1 MGAAASKNA
10 AAEPSPASACPAAPP
25 PSSAAASTP
34 TTTTTFTGPAYD
46 VYARRIDKQ
55 DTSASASSSSSSSSS
70 CPVLEDAR
78 TGGLDP
84 RNNMPRSPS
93 QEPCAGQRLP
103 LSTSRAA
110 SSIPKAGVAFVV
122 VASPESGGG
131 GGGGAGGGGEK
142 KETIDTSTDVTWTYP
157 SPQMFFNAL
166 RRKGKGADVSERDM
180 ESVVSAHN
188 AMNEATWRRVAAWER
203 ALHAEDSA
211 PCGGPRL
218 ARFLGRPHD
227 LSPAA
232 RMEYYWSSV
241 AGRIGG
247 SSEDGDK
254 APSPPRLP
262 FDRHDWYVDR
272 CGREVRYVI
281 DFYFDEARAGT
292 PEAFDLRV
300 RPALDSPGAALDR
313 LKMLVYEKCA
323 EHGLPCPVTGRASGR
338 VASEMAEAAG
348 GRGGVG
354 NGNGG
359 K

>member
-10 AAEPSPASACPAAPP
+10 ATEPSESALPACPAAPP
-25 PSSAAASTP
+25 PSNSTKTPATAAA
-34 TTTTTFTGPAYD
+34 TTTAFTGPAYD
-46 VYARRIDKQ
+46 VYARRIDKEEEASPSSPS
-55 DTSASASSSSSSSSS
+55 SA
-70 CPVLEDAR
+70 CPILEDPR
-78 TGGLDP
+78 MGGLDP
-84 RNNMPRSPS
+84 RNNMPRLPA
-93 QEPCAGQRLP
+93 QEPCAGQRCP

-110 SSIPKAGVAFVV
+110 SSIPKAGVAVV
-122 VASPESGGG
+122 SPETGERI
-131 GGGGAGGGGEK
+131 AGGE
-142 KETIDTSTDVTWTYP
+142 VTWTYP

-180 ESVVSAHN
+180 DSVVSAHN
-188 AMNEATWRRVAAWER
+188 SMNEATWRRVAAWER
-203 ALHAEDSA
+203 AFHAEESA

-232 RMEYYWSSV
+232 RAEYWLSSLSK
-241 AGRIGG
+241 G
-247 SSEDGDK
+247 EK
-254 APSPPRLP
+254 ARLP

-281 DFYFDEARAGT
+281 DFYFDESRAGT
-292 PEAFDLRV
+292 SQAFDLRV

-313 LKMLVYEKCA
+313 VKMFIYEKCA
-323 EHGLPCPVTGRASGR
+323 EYGLPCPVTGHASGK

-348 GRGGVG
+348 GSGGTG
-354 NGNGG
+354 SGG

>member
-10 AAEPSPASACPAAPP
+10 ATTEPSSSSSLASQSACPAAPS
-25 PSSAAASTP
+25 PSTSST

-46 VYARRIDKQ
+46 VYARRIDNTQ
-55 DTSASASSSSSSSSS
+55 QETTTTSNSSSNSN
-70 CPVLEDAR
+70 CPVLEDP
-78 TGGLDP
+78 TTKLLGGNGLGLLDP
-84 RNNMPRSPS
+84 RNNMPRSPA

-110 SSIPKAGVAFVV
+110 SSIPKAGVAVV
-122 VASPESGGG
+122 SSDGKQVGDA
-131 GGGGAGGGGEK
+131 
-142 KETIDTSTDVTWTYP
+142 TWTYP

-166 RRKGKGADVSERDM
+166 RRKGKGADVSESDL

-232 RMEYYWSSV
+232 RLEYWFSS
-241 AGRIGG
+241 
-247 SSEDGDK
+247 SDK
-254 APSPPRLP
+254 ARLP
-262 FDRHDWYVDR
+262 FDRHDWFVDR

-281 DFYFDEARAGT
+281 DFYFDEGRAGT
-292 PEAFDLRV
+292 PQAFDLRV

-313 LKMLVYEKCA
+313 VKMFVYEQCA
-323 EHGLPCPVTGRASGR
+323 RYGLPCPVTGHASGK

-348 GRGGVG
+348 GGSGSSGG
-354 NGNGG
+354 GG

>member
-10 AAEPSPASACPAAPP
+10 ATEPSSSAQSACPAAPS
-25 PSSAAASTP
+25 PSTSTPAAA
-34 TTTTTFTGPAYD
+34 TTTTAFTGPAYD
-46 VYARRIDKQ
+46 VYARRIDTQ
-55 DTSASASSSSSSSSS
+55 EATTASTSPSPSPISSSSDSNSN
-70 CPVLEDAR
+70 CPVLEKDPLR
-78 TGGLDP
+78 LPGGLGLGLDP
-84 RNNMPRSPS
+84 RNNMPRAPA

-110 SSIPKAGVAFVV
+110 SSIPKAGVAV
-122 VASPESGGG
+122 VAVSNND
-131 GGGGAGGGGEK
+131 GERH
-142 KETIDTSTDVTWTYP
+142 IVGDATWTYP

-203 ALHAEDSA
+203 ALHADESA

-232 RMEYYWSSV
+232 RAEYWLS
-241 AGRIGG
+241 RM
-247 SSEDGDK
+247 SEGE
-254 APSPPRLP
+254 AAARLP

-281 DFYFDEARAGT
+281 DFYFDESRAGT
-292 PEAFDLRV
+292 PQAFDLRV

-313 LKMLVYEKCA
+313 VKMFVYEQCA
-323 EHGLPCPVTGRASGR
+323 RYGLPCPVTGHASGK

-348 GRGGVG
+348 GGSGGG
-354 NGNGG
+354 SGG
-359 K
+359 T